1 MTANIFMSY
10 SRREVGFVDDLVS
23 QLETKGHNVW
33 LDYRTLVPGTPWADQ
48 IKAGLE
54 RSDTVLLVV
63 SKASLASEYVELE
76 WRHFLETNKRVILLV
91 FEAVDLPKELEKYE
105 WVDFRGNYKKALAE
119 LFSQLDKPIQEDH
132 PVPERG
138 FKIPLIVW
146 VAAGLSVLTAFYS
159 LTAAWA
165 LFVPWFLVPLPYR
178 IFKRSFNFTEVQAAL
193 LILPVALFLTALS
206 TDDVDQEL
214 AFQQYTI
221 FLYSLPFIAA
231 LFFILRSSAMQ
242 RWGKPEATLPKFA
255 NPYKPD
261 GKKPQPIS
269 FFIDHAPQDRKV
281 AEEMSSVFQKHGHQP
296 VADASSAQAVVAL
309 LSAFKTDTEADPQK
323 QVVFP
328 VLLQSTE
335 PSKKLSKVQWIDFRS
350 GVRNLDAMAQLL
362 PEPAKLLKALGIRP
376 LGKQLILPPI
386 VMTMRYYVL
395 LLGIFTVGAVIQY
408 WNGITSVGLDMVV
421 GIENADSL
429 AGRFVL
435 NLAMIGVLIF
445 FMLRHLVQ
453 RKGFFASFWTFLLG
467 LIMIGLLISWQSV
480 IDTDLG
486 LMMEDMGVYELTNI
500 AASFPLLAY
509 FIGGFGMLIFF
520 FRRRR
525 DIHRWFPSKAPKT
538 SKK

>member
-23 QLETKGHNVW
+23 QLETKGHNIW

-48 IKAGLE
+48 IKVGLE

-63 SKASLASEYVELE
+63 SKASIASEYVELE
-76 WRHFLETNKRVILLV
+76 WRHFLETNKRVILLI

-119 LFSQLDKPIQEDH
+119 LFSQLDKPIQEEH
-132 PVPERG
+132 SVPEHG
-138 FKIPLIVW
+138 FKIPLVVW
-146 VAAGLSVLTAFYS
+146 VAVGLSVLIAFYS
-159 LTAAWA
+159 LTAAWS
-165 LFVPWFLVPLPYR
+165 LFVPWFLVLLPYR
-178 IFKRSFNFTEVQAAL
+178 IFKRNFNFTEVQAAL

-206 TDDVDQEL
+206 ADDVDEEL
-214 AFQQYTI
+214 AYQQYNI
-221 FLYSLPFIAA
+221 FLSSLPFIAA
-231 LFFILRSSAMQ
+231 LFFILRSAAMQ

-261 GKKPQPIS
+261 NKKPQPIP
-269 FFIDHAPQDRKV
+269 FFIDYAPQDRKV
-281 AEEMSSVFQKHGHQP
+281 AEEMSNVFEKHGHKR
-296 VADASSAQAVVAL
+296 VAGISSAHAVVAL

-328 VLLQSTE
+328 VLLQSTQ

-386 VMTMRYYVL
+386 VMTMRYYIL

-408 WNGITSVGLDMVV
+408 WNGITSVGLDIVV

-429 AGRFVL
+429 ALRFLL
-435 NLAMIGVLIF
+435 NLTMIGVLIF

-453 RKGFFASFWTFLLG
+453 RKGWFASFWIFLLG
-467 LIMIGLLISWQSV
+467 LIMVGLLIAWQSV

-500 AASFPLLAY
+500 AVSFPLFAY
-509 FIGGFGMLIFF
+509 FIGGFGMFIFF
-520 FRRRR
+520 FLRRR
-525 DIHRWFPSKAPKT
+525 DIHRWFPAKAPKA
-538 SKK
+538 SK